1 MVAHIWGDKPEYFR
15 QMSIGMAK
23 EGFKVININMGYI
36 TKSGINGHVEVDEHG
51 N

>member
-23 EGFKVININMGYI
+23 EGFKVIDINMSDIPRFGS
-36 TKSGINGHVEVDEHG
+36 KGHVEVDEHG

>member
-23 EGFKVININMGYI
+23 EGFKVININMG
-36 TKSGINGHVEVDEHG
+36 GINGHVEVDEHG